1 MYKVGQRIRINFMD
15 DKYSSEIYN
24 GREGVITQVNTDP
37 WGDIYLVGTWG
48 GLTLY
53 PKIDEIEIIG

>member
-1 MYKVGQRIRINFMD
+1 MYKVGQRIRINFMN
-15 DKYSSEIYN
+15 DKYSSDIYT

-53 PKIDEIEIIG
+53 PKIDKIEIIG